1 MTQRWLIYHWSHALK
16 WFYTRSILT
25 RNAASHERCRLCA
38 VDLRC
43 LTETAP
49 DDHRVASC
57 GKFSSGQTTATGTQ
71 LTWDLNCVLKHLSAH
86 QKTHTNYVWKWNLCC
101 VFLFP
106 HFLILNLLWI
116 LFCALLWASA
126 RAKRPHRTTFSCELR
141 QHKCEETKSNSTT
154 KETK

>member
-16 WFYTRSILT
+16 WLYTRSILT

-49 DDHRVASC
+49 DDHRAASC
-57 GKFSSGQTTATGTQ
+57 GEFSSGQTTATGTQ

-86 QKTHTNYVWKWNLCC
+86 QKNTHKLCMEMEFVLC
-101 VFLFP
+101 VSFSAL
-106 HFLILNLLWI
+106 LNFEFALNII
-116 LFCALLWASA
+116 LFSSLGFSTREASS
-126 RAKRPHRTTFSCELR
+126 PHDFQLRTEAAQMRRTEI
-141 QHKCEETKSNSTT
+141 K
-154 KETK
+154 